1 MFAFGGGNLRVAA
14 VARGE
19 ASRREAGRAAAGRGE
34 PAGATHAHPWHPR
47 GRAGHPRRGAARSHV
62 RRRRLHA
69 SEHARRGH
77 GGGRRRGHRAGRR
90 RRVLLLLLL
99 LLLLLVLLLEL
110 QALAL
115 ERRLALLERRRRCAG
130 GGGGL
135 VRGAHQVL
143 RAEQV
148 RPAPGRGGEV
158 GRHLRVRDRERARE
172 EVAHVAA
179 RGDIHLLHRALE
191 LERGWVIFEVAAELL
206 AVVDGFA
213 EEPRVGG
220 LLLRPAEKAAA
231 AARSGKTRGR
241 ARGAGARSTVRLER
255 TRGVG

>member
-1 MFAFGGGNLRVAA
+1 
-14 VARGE
+14 
-19 ASRREAGRAAAGRGE
+19 
-34 PAGATHAHPWHPR
+34 
-47 GRAGHPRRGAARSHV
+47 
-62 RRRRLHA
+62 
-69 SEHARRGH
+69 
-77 GGGRRRGHRAGRR
+77 
-90 RRVLLLLLL
+90 VLLLLLL

-115 ERRLALLERRRRCAG
+115 DRRLALLERGRRCAG

-148 RPAPGRGGEV
+148 RPARWRGGEV

-213 EEPRVGG
+213 EEARVGG

-231 AARSGKTRGR
+231 AARSEDGGGGERAGRG
-241 ARGAGARSTVRLER
+241 RSTVRLER